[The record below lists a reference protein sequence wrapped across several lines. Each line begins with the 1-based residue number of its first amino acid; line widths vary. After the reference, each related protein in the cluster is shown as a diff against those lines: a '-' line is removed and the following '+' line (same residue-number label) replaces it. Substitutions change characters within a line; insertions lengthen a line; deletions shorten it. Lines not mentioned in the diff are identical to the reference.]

1 MASVDG
7 NLFFSRCNAVSR
19 LMGSSAPSVNMNMAG
34 MNMNMNMN
42 MNPMSGMSMSGIGA
56 ACGMATENK
65 TCSVQFPLHAQRRKR
80 RVLFTQAQVGT
91 SLLSVGARWR
101 PHLIGR
107 NSRCC
112 TMLLASHQ
120 PTASAT
126 RQLTVHLCD

>member
-1 MASVDG
+1 
-7 NLFFSRCNAVSR
+7 
-19 LMGSSAPSVNMNMAG
+19 MGSSAPSVNMNMAG

-91 SLLSVGARWR
+91 SLLSVGA
-101 PHLIGR
+101 P
-107 NSRCC
+107 
-112 TMLLASHQ
+112 
-120 PTASAT
+120 SAT
-126 RQLTVHLCD
+126 PDWPQQQMLHDVVGQPPTDSQRHSTNRSVHLCD